1 MVGEEEEEH
10 EEVEEEEEEEEEEDD
25 VAVGA
30 LPAFGDACE
39 NEAEPGIFCCPSS
52 ASKALWT
59 AHFIRQGAMPR

>member
-1 MVGEEEEEH
+1 MVGEEEEEQ
-10 EEVEEEEEEEEEEDD
+10 EEVEEEEDDDED

-59 AHFIRQGAMPR
+59 AHFIRQGAMLR